1 MRRSAY
7 IETTVI
13 GYLAMRSSR
22 DVRVAANQLSSREWW
37 DVHRPEFDIFV
48 SQFVIDECEQGDSS
62 AASERRIYLNDIPV
76 LDMND
81 NVETLAE
88 EISNELQIPPKARID
103 AFHISMAA
111 VHGIQFLLTWN
122 CKHIANPENRPKIE
136 RACCDRG
143 IEPPLICTPFD
154 LLEI

>member
-1 MRRSAY
+1 MKRSAY
-7 IETTVI
+7 LESTVI
-13 GYLAMRSSR
+13 GHLAMRSSR
-22 DVRVAANQLSSREWW
+22 DVRVAANQLSTHEWW
-37 DVHRPEFDIFV
+37 DVHRQGFDIFV
-48 SQFVIDECEQGDSS
+48 SQFVIDECDPGDPS
-62 AASERRIYLNDIPV
+62 AASERRIYLDNIPV

-81 NVETLAE
+81 DVEALADVL
-88 EISNELQIPPKARID
+88 STELQIPPKARID

-122 CKHIANPENRPKIE
+122 CRQIANPENRQKIE
-136 RACCDRG
+136 RACRDRG